1 MERLFIGVEFMNGR
15 YVFFDK
21 LLKVWPNYSR
31 LVILRVLLFVI
42 ILSKK
47 YC

>member
-1 MERLFIGVEFMNGR
+1 MFSLIGF
-15 YVFFDK
+15 
-21 LLKVWPNYSR
+21 LKVWPNYSR
-31 LVILRVLLFVI
+31 LVILGVLLFVI